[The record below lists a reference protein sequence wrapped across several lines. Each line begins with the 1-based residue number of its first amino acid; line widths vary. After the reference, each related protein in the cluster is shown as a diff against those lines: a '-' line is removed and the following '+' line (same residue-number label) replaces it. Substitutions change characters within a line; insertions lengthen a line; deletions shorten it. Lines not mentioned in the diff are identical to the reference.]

1 MSNVS
6 GFWCSLWHSKPYAFL
21 QQFLGLSCLPIPA
34 RELVARHDDG
44 LRRSSMQKKHSVDFG
59 ASSRI
64 GYLHALSLTDKARLR
79 CLVSNFTILAF
90 CGGFKPRHRAYE
102 RNIANEMK
110 LLVTRIGDDPIPSGS
125 KPDILPNSNSRVL

>member
-1 MSNVS
+1 
-6 GFWCSLWHSKPYAFL
+6 
-21 QQFLGLSCLPIPA
+21 
-34 RELVARHDDG
+34 
-44 LRRSSMQKKHSVDFG
+44 MQKKHSVDFG

-90 CGGFKPRHRAYE
+90 CGGFKPHHRAYE
-102 RNIANEMK
+102 RNTTNEMK

-125 KPDILPNSNSRVL
+125 KPDILPTQTHGYCRGIFRSSIIYYTTYH